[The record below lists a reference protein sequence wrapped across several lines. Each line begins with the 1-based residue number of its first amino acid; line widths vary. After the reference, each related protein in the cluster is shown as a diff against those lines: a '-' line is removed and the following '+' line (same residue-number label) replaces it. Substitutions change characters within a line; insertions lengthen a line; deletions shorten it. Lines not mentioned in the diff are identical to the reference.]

1 MVYKYDFSVF
11 GDTLYP
17 EKIINRIKGNFFVE
31 SCFSS
36 TDNKFHNSSDKY
48 GYGGVSFWHPLQFS
62 TEDEIVR
69 YEDAFVKF
77 IEVNYALFIKNG
89 ADEFQI
95 FIEIYYDG
103 GQCNFEVFNKKL
115 LKRLAKFNVSIP
127 ISVYALKKREL
138 KKWEKEIKQKWMK
151 Y

>member
-17 EKIINRIKGNFFVE
+17 EKIINRIKGNFIVE

-69 YEDAFVKF
+69 NVAAAYLQNDQTMSSNINSVTDTMEGF
-77 IEVNYALFIKNG
+77 NG
-89 ADEFQI
+89 Q
-95 FIEIYYDG
+95 
-103 GQCNFEVFNKKL
+103 
-115 LKRLAKFNVSIP
+115 
-127 ISVYALKKREL
+127 
-138 KKWEKEIKQKWMK
+138 
-151 Y
+151 